1 VSRTTCGLEV
11 EEAIV
16 KELLLQGFPE
26 SLTREVLATYNI
38 DSILFDTIMRDASIK
53 IDDLHK
59 AILDDSI
66 SWGELAQLT
75 HETQVERFGFCSC
88 EEQEQFPYEDCPRV
102 NS

>member
-1 VSRTTCGLEV
+1 MSRTTCGLEV